1 MSIIIQTGHN
11 SSKSNLLMNKL
22 YESGLNRPLNSYN
35 HKLAPQEIAETVYKI
50 LSRKDVSVSN
60 NKLSDNIMIDLLL
73 SNLDSE
79 NWGWESEENL
89 LALNYWYQLDSST
102 RFVLVFDHPNKL
114 FSQINSELL
123 TLDKLNE
130 IISNWISYH
139 KKMLAF
145 LESNTDKAIL
155 VEGAYAVNN
164 IEITCKKIESVF
176 QKTYF
181 DICLHQESTSLILNS
196 NNVVSDDKLNTVK
209 NYLFEGI
216 LREFPEMTNIF
227 DILLSKSSMSYSNSI
242 HETKKKEMPNLIS
255 TLNYVSKY
263 NESKKSQDESNRNKL
278 LTEKIEKLSKEKN
291 KVENEVSEIKYLL
304 KNAKKDIEKLTI
316 KKDINEAVVNKNSKL
331 EQENEMLIAQ
341 LHYVQEELEN
351 IYLKKEDEIY
361 LGNEILSDNVTDHSV
376 YYGAAE
382 RVKQDLP
389 YRLGAIMIKQ
399 GKSVKGLAV
408 LPLSLAKEYKK
419 FKREESDLNISP
431 RLEDY
436 QDAYEG
442 ERVKNHL
449 SYQLGNT
456 LVEGLRHPLRAVKIP
471 YKSFKHILD
480 FKKK

>member
-11 SSKSNLLMNKL
+11 SSKSNLLMKKL
-22 YESGLNRPLNSYN
+22 YESGLNRPLNSHN
-35 HKLAPQEIAETVYKI
+35 HKLAPQEVAETVYKI

-60 NKLSDNIMIDLLL
+60 NKLTDNIMVDLLL

-79 NWGWESEENL
+79 SWGWESEENL
-89 LALNYWYQLDSST
+89 LALDYWYQLDSSA

-114 FSQINSELL
+114 LSQINSELL
-123 TLDKLNE
+123 TVDEINK

-139 KKMLAF
+139 KKMLDF

-155 VEGAYAVNN
+155 VEGAYAINN
-164 IEITCKKIESVF
+164 TENTCKKIESVF

-181 DICLHQESTSLILNS
+181 ETDLHQKSTSLILNS
-196 NNVVSDDKLNTVK
+196 NDVVSDDKLNTIK

-216 LREFPEMTNIF
+216 LHEFPEMTNVF
-227 DILLSKSSMSYSNSI
+227 NVLLSKSSMSYSNSI
-242 HETKKKEMPNLIS
+242 YKTKKKDIPNLIS

-263 NESKKSQDESNRNKL
+263 NEFKKSQDESNRNKL
-278 LTEKIEKLSKEKN
+278 LIEKMEKLNKEKY
-291 KVENEVSEIKYLL
+291 KVESEVSEIKYLL
-304 KNAKKDIEKLTI
+304 KNAKKDIEKLKG
-316 KKDINEAVVNKNSKL
+316 KKDINEADVNKNSKL

-341 LHYVQEELEN
+341 LHYVQEELEK
-351 IYLKKEDEIY
+351 IYLKKEDKIY
-361 LGNEILSDNVTDHSV
+361 LGNEILSENVTDHSV
-376 YYGAAE
+376 FYGAAE

-389 YRLGAIMIKQ
+389 YRLGATMIKQ
-399 GKSVKGLAV
+399 GKSAKGLAI
-408 LPLSLAKEYKK
+408 LPLSLAKEYKN
-419 FKREESDLNISP
+419 FKREYSDLNVLP

-442 ERVKNHL
+442 EKVRNHL

-456 LVEGLRHPLRAVKIP
+456 LVEGLGHPLRAVKIP